1 MKNIPSEVLSIEDF
15 NSKFP
20 EFEAI
25 LSEKLPS
32 QMALEANIMIF
43 PLVSFK
49 GDERKERIWKR
60 EIKDNKGQVETFQEL
75 KFLAPGNLKLANG
88 IIDRKL
94 QILSFHLWQKYGSQE
109 NGMFWFTLRGL
120 AEYLHLAPNG
130 KNLKKIKEALGRLRM
145 TSIVSTNAIT
155 KKADNGELITK
166 SSEGYIN
173 FFSQLQFIFTGS
185 GGTNDPETSKNL
197 SYAQIHKF
205 FINNFMRQYCGKIDL
220 SLTLKLKQP
229 ASLGLYLMLCS
240 RQVNEQGEILL
251 SLPHLIDDIPLDPN
265 KSKVAEY
272 DRILDQSITEL
283 MKYGV
288 IESCSKKERQKGAFI
303 GEKKLDRIYFLFKI
317 SREVR
322 EIQLSLFPDSP
333 KYDDSFEFDPVLSQV
348 ISLTGLDKETATKI
362 MSSPEF
368 EMSDVTQAF
377 EVTAYNAIH
386 GNKEIKNP
394 ELYIKSLARKKASLD
409 PVQKKSLE
417 KSLKKIDPRNPKQIP
432 AKSYRPIPRVKE
444 ELIEYLINLGMWS
457 NEAKNICRNQDIEK
471 IALQI
476 NGWLIKHEGEDL
488 KEHVKELASACKSPT
503 GYESF
508 NRTPIPES
516 EFHEEGEFFIQGYSE
531 HVKFKLRYDAE
542 EFCKKNN
549 IEFSKIYSSKI

>member
-1 MKNIPSEVLSIEDF
+1 MKNIPSEVLSIKEF
-15 NSKFP
+15 NQKFP

-49 GDERKERIWKR
+49 GDGRKERIWKR
-60 EIKDNKGQVETFQEL
+60 EIKDHNGQIEKFQEL
-75 KFLAPGNLKLANG
+75 KFLAPGNQKLANG

-109 NGMFWFTLRGL
+109 NGIFWFTLRGL

-130 KNLKKIKEALGRLRM
+130 KNLKKIKEALGRLQM

-155 KKADNGELITK
+155 TISDNGEPITK

-173 FFSQLQFIFTGS
+173 FFSQLQFIFTSTGGS
-185 GGTNDPETSKNL
+185 NATETSKNL

-240 RQVNEQGEILL
+240 RPVNEQGEILL

-265 KSKVAEY
+265 KKKVAEY
-272 DRILDQSITEL
+272 DRILDQSIQEL
-283 MKYGV
+283 LKHRV
-288 IESCSKKERQKGAFI
+288 IENCFKQERQKGAII
-303 GEKKLDRIYFLFKI
+303 GEKKIDRIYFLFKI

-322 EIQLSLFPDSP
+322 EIQLSLFPDTP
-333 KYDDSFEFDPVLSQV
+333 KYDDSFEFDPGVSQM
-348 ISLTGLDKETATKI
+348 IALLGLDKETAMKI
-362 MSSPEF
+362 MKSPEF
-368 EMSDVTQAF
+368 ELSDVTSAL
-377 EVTAYNAIH
+377 EVTTYNSIH
-386 GNKEIKNP
+386 GNKAIKNT
-394 ELYIKSLARKKASLD
+394 EVYLKALARKKASLD

-417 KSLKKIDPRNPKQIP
+417 KSLKNFDPRNPKQISE
-432 AKSYRPIPRVKE
+432 KSYRPIPREKD
-444 ELIEYLINLGMWS
+444 ELAEYFINLGMWA
-457 NEAKNICRNQDIEK
+457 NEAKNICKNQEIEK
-471 IALQI
+471 ILLQV

-488 KEHVKELASACKSPT
+488 KDHIKELASACKSPT
-503 GYESF
+503 GYETF

-516 EFHEEGEFFIQGYSE
+516 EFHEEGEFFIEGYSE
-531 HVKFKLRYDAE
+531 HYKFRARYEAE
-542 EFCKKNN
+542 EFCKKHN
-549 IEFSKIYSSKI
+549 IAFTKIYIKKI